1 MADFETNRLQS
12 ITPDQLRREV
22 LDPDEIAVVDVREGD
37 RYASGH
43 ISVAVELPFSEIEL
57 RAALLLPRGSVRIV
71 VTDDN
76 GASLALA
83 AATRLQALGYRN
95 VQVLAGGLQAW
106 QAEGNEL
113 ITGLNSLSK
122 ALGEFVERRY
132 HTPKIT
138 AGELHDLI
146 ASGEDIVVL
155 DTRPLEEFSHI
166 SIPGGIA
173 APGAELL
180 YRVFDAVPSPATR
193 VVVNCAGR
201 TRPIIGSQALL
212 NAGVPNPVVSLENGT
227 AAWLLAGLEPARGAT
242 TQATTPSAQG
252 LAKAR
257 EASARVA
264 ARFGVR
270 TIDRALLDIFETER
284 GDRTLYLF
292 DIRTVE
298 EFDAGHLPGAL
309 SAPGGQLVQATDRYV
324 GVREARIVLLD
335 DPDLVRATI
344 TASWLLQL
352 GLDHVFVCPASETD
366 RTEFGPAEKR
376 VLGDLYDG
384 ELLQPTDLATLIA
397 SGATLLDLEA
407 APPYFRERRYIPKSI
422 VARRST
428 LLGRLDRVPGTGPI
442 VLTSSD
448 GALARLAATEL
459 VWRTRRRVLALAGG
473 TAGWIAAGLG
483 EPGRGLDQPALDPSE
498 ALPGLPTLDERRTA
512 LAAYVHWG
520 DGIVEQLD
528 RDGLV
533 RFRQAPA
540 TGDNAIPGA

>member
-1 MADFETNRLQS
+1 MADFETNRLHS
-12 ITPDQLRREV
+12 VTPEQLRREV

-37 RYASGH
+37 HYASGH

-71 VTDDN
+71 VTDDD

-95 VQVLAGGLQAW
+95 VRALAGGLQAW
-106 QAEGNEL
+106 NAEANEL

-138 AGELHDLI
+138 AGELRDLI
-146 ASGEDIVVL
+146 ASGEDVVVL
-155 DTRPLEEFSHI
+155 DTRPLEEFNHI

-180 YRVFDAVPSPATR
+180 YRFFDAVPSPGTR

-201 TRPIIGSQALL
+201 TRAIIGAQGLL
-212 NAGVPNPVVSLENGT
+212 NADVPNAVVSLENGT
-227 AAWLLAGLEPARGAT
+227 IAWLLTGLEPARGAT
-242 TQATTPSAQG
+242 TQANPPSTQG

-270 TIDRALLDIFETER
+270 TIDRALLDTFEAER
-284 GDRTLYLF
+284 GERTLYLF
-292 DIRTVE
+292 DIRTAE
-298 EFDAGHLPGAL
+298 EFEAGHLPGAV
-309 SAPGGQLVQATDRYV
+309 SVPGGQLVQATDRYV

-352 GLDHVFVCPASETD
+352 GLDDVFVFPASETD

-384 ELLQPTDLATLIA
+384 ELLQPADQ
-397 SGATLLDLEA
+397 
-407 APPYFRERRYIPKSI
+407 
-422 VARRST
+422 
-428 LLGRLDRVPGTGPI
+428 PGTGPI

-498 ALPGLPTLDERRTA
+498 ALPRLPTLDERRTA

-520 DGIVEQLD
+520 NGIVEQLD

-533 RFRQAPA
+533 RFRQAPP
-540 TGDNAIPGA
+540 TGENAILGDGR